1 MIVIFHIKYLVLYQ
15 YCLKIFE
22 YDTLLVSLKS
32 FVDDRIIAKKKKRK
46 TFLPLDFI
54 LQTVL
59 LSMQGV

>member
-32 FVDDRIIAKKKKRK
+32 FVDDRIIAKKKKK
-46 TFLPLDFI
+46 KENFLTFRLYSSDS
-54 LQTVL
+54 VA
-59 LSMQGV
+59 